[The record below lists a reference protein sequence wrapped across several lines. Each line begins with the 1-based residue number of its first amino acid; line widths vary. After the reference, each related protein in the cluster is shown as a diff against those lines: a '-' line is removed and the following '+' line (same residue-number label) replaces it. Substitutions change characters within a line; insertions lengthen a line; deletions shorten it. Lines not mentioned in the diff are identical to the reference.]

1 MYFFGYHILFY
12 ALWAATLGVS
22 AFAFWKG
29 DLAVRLAAA
38 THLAVEIATFFL
50 NPKFGDAGGES
61 TLLAVDFASAVIF
74 LLLAV
79 RFANLWIGAAMILQA
94 AQFSLHAYYLVM
106 EVAHDRLHAWI
117 NNTCD
122 WGILISIGIGAFL
135 AIRRRVAHAREEAE
149 REARRLKRGSPAG

>member
-1 MYFFGYHILFY
+1 MYFYGYHVLFY

-29 DLAVRLAAA
+29 DLAVRLAAG
-38 THLAVEIATFFL
+38 THLAVEVATFLL
-50 NPKFGDAGGES
+50 NPKIGDAGGES

-79 RFANLWIGAAMILQA
+79 RFANLWIGAAMILQS

-106 EVAHDRLHAWI
+106 ERHQDALHAWV

-122 WGILISIGIGAFL
+122 WGILASIGVGAAL

-149 REARRLKRGSPAG
+149 REARRVQRGSSAA

>member
-1 MYFFGYHILFY
+1 MYFFGYHVLFY

-22 AFAFWKG
+22 VFAFWKG
-29 DLAVRLAAA
+29 DLPVRLAAA
-38 THLAVEIATFFL
+38 THLGVEIATFFL
-50 NPKFGDAGGES
+50 NPKFGDVGGKS
-61 TLLAVDFASAVIF
+61 TLLAIDFASAVIF

-106 EVAHDRLHAWI
+106 ELAHDRLHAWI
-117 NNTCD
+117 NNSCD
-122 WGILISIGIGAFL
+122 WGILASIGIGAFL

-149 REARRLKRGSPAG
+149 REALRQQRGSPAG